1 MLIKIPTIEFEKVQT
16 LPERDEVLRKYRIDP
31 NRKFELDVDLG
42 DYIVFE
48 QADKDMIP
56 VQKEEEE

>member
-42 DYIVFE
+42 NYIVFE

>member
-42 DYIVFE
+42 DYIIFE

>member
-1 MLIKIPTIEFEKVQT
+1 MLIKIPTIEFEQVKT
-16 LPERDEVLRKYRIDP
+16 LPERDKVLRKYRIDP